1 MNLKLNSALAQ
12 EPLKVLQAFFP
23 NCLAIKF
30 YSLQPIKAKYKEE
43 CESKLVPKYSAISK
57 ISESLINNFGCI
69 DSNQ

>member
-30 YSLQPIKAKYKEE
+30 YSLQPIKAKYKE